1 MKNNAFYLSFEAM
14 LSLLVLVAV
23 VSAIETEENDAFENL
38 YILQKE
44 HDLLKIWAKK
54 KIPMLQEMAS
64 DFMFAFPKKGGK
76 VGVNN
81 VWVRVGKQEGEA
93 VCSSMNFFDS
103 KISKKNVSV
112 CVFKQNKALA
122 FH

>member
-1 MKNNAFYLSFEAM
+1 MKSNAFYLSSEAM

-23 VSAIETEENDAFENL
+23 VSAAETRESDGFENL
-38 YILQKE
+38 YIMQKQ

-64 DFMFAFPKKGGK
+64 DFMFAFPQKSGA
-76 VGVNN
+76 VGVNG
-81 VWVRVGKQEGEA
+81 VWVELGEQKGEV

-103 KISKKNVSV
+103 KMVQRNVSI
-112 CVFKQNKALA
+112 CVFK
-122 FH
+122 